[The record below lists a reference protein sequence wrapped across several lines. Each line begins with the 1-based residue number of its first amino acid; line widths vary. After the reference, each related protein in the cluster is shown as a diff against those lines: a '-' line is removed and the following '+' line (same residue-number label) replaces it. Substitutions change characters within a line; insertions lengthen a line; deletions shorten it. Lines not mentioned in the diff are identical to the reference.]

1 MVEAIVVAITLAVLF
16 MGLIFAHRFYS
27 LRLRSL
33 STARSAGAALALYGC
48 DRGMTASDV
57 LSSADLQ
64 GVSVGSP
71 DVAEITAAKPG
82 QESGDSEAR
91 ATLEKASAS
100 TLPLVP
106 KVVKLRSQGAVSVSR
121 GGDSALRGDV
131 KSTTYL
137 LCNDEPKAG
146 SIKDIFPLIGDYL

>member
-91 ATLEKASAS
+91 ATL
-100 TLPLVP
+100 PLVP